1 MNAIKQLLGDYWGE
15 WSWTRV
21 FSLLCFMAGCGA
33 SWFGQSTTAITLF
46 TISGSAVAGAKVE
59 NITAILREKSEF
71 DIGSA
76 KKIVEELL
84 REKS

>member
-15 WSWTRV
+15 WSWTRI

-46 TISGSAVAGAKVE
+46 AMSGSAVAGAKVE
-59 NITAILREKSEF
+59 NIVAILKENKEF
-71 DIGSA
+71 DVNSA
-76 KKIVEELL
+76 KKIVEELM
-84 REKS
+84 KKQ